1 MSVSSRP
8 KFEPGQPL
16 FLAPS
21 GAEVER
27 GVRAIIETI
36 QDSRLN
42 VTAVDG
48 DKLDEIFETGG
59 SAFVSYLTPA
69 GIYVLEAAITRAGAA
84 SLALDLPSD
93 VSRIQRR
100 QFVRIDAPL
109 DATCLLLDDRTN
121 RFTPFDGHAIDVGG
135 GGMALAADVIAPQHA
150 TVVVSLAIPDD
161 RPVVVTGSVLASD
174 RDPNQRTR
182 RLLRVQFSLIGEADR
197 DRLIRWVFANLRR
210 RAKEGA

>member
-1 MSVSSRP
+1 VSSRP
-8 KFEPGQPL
+8 KFVPGQAL

-21 GAEVER
+21 GAELER

-36 QDSRLN
+36 QDFRLN
-42 VTAVDG
+42 VTALDG

-59 SAFVSYLTPA
+59 SAFVSYLTPD
-69 GIYVLEAAITRAGAA
+69 GIHVIEAAITRAGAT
-84 SLALDLPSD
+84 SLALDVPSD

-121 RFTPFDGHAIDVGG
+121 RFTPFDGHVIDVGG
-135 GGMALAADVIAPQHA
+135 GGLALAADVIAPQHA
-150 TVVVSLAIPDD
+150 TVVLSLAIPDD
-161 RPVVVTGSVLASD
+161 RPVVVVGSVLASD

>member
-1 MSVSSRP
+1 MRRPRTLVSVSSTP

-21 GAEVER
+21 GAEAER
-27 GVRAIIETI
+27 GVRAII
-36 QDSRLN
+36 
-42 VTAVDG
+42 
-48 DKLDEIFETGG
+48 ETGG

-69 GIYVLEAAITRAGAA
+69 GIYMLEAAITRAGAT

-93 VSRIQRR
+93 V
-100 QFVRIDAPL
+100 
-109 DATCLLLDDRTN
+109 DDRTN
-121 RFTPFDGHAIDVGG
+121 RFTPFDGHVIDVGG
-135 GGMALAADVIAPQHA
+135 GGLALAADVIAPQHA

-182 RLLRVQFSLIGEADR
+182 RLLRIQFSLIGEADR
-197 DRLIRWVFANLRR
+197 DRLLRWVFANLRR
-210 RAKEGA
+210 QAKEGA